1 MAITAPYIP
10 IAGDP
15 EGNYTRG
22 SQGSALNVAS
32 KPTAY
37 TPATADNAIGIIS
50 LGLCNTTAPAVTT
63 PSGWTL
69 LETTSQGGTVA
80 GDSVRQYTY
89 WRRLVTGDGDVTFSG
104 ITGNRFFV
112 YTVILG
118 PDTSASPFG
127 TITSGVQNTATS
139 SLSISGITTGQNNS
153 LVLYII
159 SSELSSSSTNFL
171 SSPANASLASVR
183 EHYETCV
190 TNGTGNSRGQAS
202 GELVTAGASG
212 TFTATMP
219 GSNVHVWTTIEV
231 KGIDSGGGGTVLGGR
246 TSLLGVGR

>member
-1 MAITAPYIP
+1 MAITAPRIP
-10 IAGDP
+10 VTADP
-15 EGNYTRG
+15 EGSYTRG
-22 SQGSALNVAS
+22 SQGSTLNIAS

-50 LGLCNTTAPAVTT
+50 LALTNTTAPAVTT

-69 LETTSQGGTVA
+69 LDTTSQGGTVA

-104 ITGNRFFV
+104 ITGIRFYV

-118 PDTSASPFG
+118 ADTSASPFG

-159 SSELSSSSTNFL
+159 SSELASTSTNFL
-171 SSPANASLASVR
+171 GTPANSSLVSVR
-183 EHYETCV
+183 EHYETCIN
-190 TNGTGNSRGQAS
+190 TAPGNSRAQAS

-219 GSNVHVWTTIEV
+219 GSNVHVWATIEV
-231 KGIDSGGGGTVLGGR
+231 KGIDASGGGGR
-246 TSLLGVGR
+246 ISLLGVGR